1 VAANRWFGTG
11 SFTFNVQDGAMTNIL
26 LLTFLPLAGCGMT
39 DTLSAIVG
47 VGANVATVAAIQRT
61 PADAVYSWWTGRDC
75 SMVRLDEGKTYCRP
89 VEPPPDPPVFC
100 TRSLG
105 SVDCWRDP
113 ASMPG
118 HPRGVA
124 DGPSSLT
131 AEQEKDR
138 VRTWPWTW

>member
-1 VAANRWFGTG
+1 MKKF
-11 SFTFNVQDGAMTNIL
+11 L
-26 LLTFLPLAGCGMT
+26 LLSFLPLAGCGMS
-39 DTLSAIVG
+39 DNLMAIVG
-47 VGANVATVAAIQRT
+47 VGANVASIAAIQRS

-75 SMVRLDEGKTYCRP
+75 SVVRLDEGKTYCRP
-89 VEPPPDPPVFC
+89 VEPEPEPPVFC

-124 DGPSSLT
+124 DGPAGLT
-131 AEQEKDR
+131 AEQER
-138 VRTWPWTW
+138 NRTRTWP